1 MTLQELLGEELFA
14 QVDAKIQEHNS
25 GIDDKLKQA
34 RFVDLAEGGYISKEK
49 YLALKTKSDGLEEQL
64 KNASTEIQSYKD
76 MDVEGIKKKAQEWEE
91 KYKTDTE
98 TLQKQIEEQ
107 GYDFEAE
114 RYIGKYKFS
123 SELARKAALG
133 EFREKKF
140 QFQDGAFLGADD
152 FMKQMKEANPA
163 AFVEENSQEQ
173 PAAGGKF
180 QTFVRGTSGSFK
192 PQQVTDEKAIL
203 DQKYANNPYYKQ

>member
-25 GIDDKLKQA
+25 GIDDKLKQT

-49 YLALKTKSDGLEEQL
+49 YMTLKTKSDSLEEQL

-98 TLQKQIEEQ
+98 TLQKQMEQQ

-123 SELARKAALG
+123 SELARKAALS

-140 QFQDGAFLGADD
+140 QLQDGAFLGAED

-163 AFVEENSQEQ
+163 AFVEENSPEQ
-173 PAAGGKF
+173 SPTGGKF
-180 QTFVRGTSGSFK
+180 QTLVRGTAGSFK